1 MAFKKLRKY
10 QRRHQTAIL
19 KALHTLD
26 SVLYNA
32 PTGAG
37 KSTVVTSVIG
47 ELAKGDWNGA
57 VVTVPMTHIRDSF
70 TKNGAGASGLFE
82 SQIYGKH
89 SKSKVRLFETWV
101 RKHWQDRAFAAVVCR
116 QTFEQASLPSDLTGW
131 VLFVDEA
138 HGSSVEVNEETTRL
152 SEYRKRWRERGGI
165 EVVVSATPYRS
176 NGQHVYDEFHVQVR
190 RSIAEHSLPDEE
202 GNRYAPSNFEVQAVG
217 LPGYRVRTKDE
228 LYGDQ
233 SPRRIGPKAIKKMI
247 AEWAR
252 DGYPKAIFLVPPGE
266 SGAWSFRVA
275 EALRQCRVPYRKGS
289 GAVIHNAVGTGK
301 VFQEEL
307 IALLDRERDVEHV
320 EGSEVDAIVAC
331 ARFNEGTDWPLC
343 SHVYQVGF
351 PKSIQRTN
359 QRWGRAFRSKA
370 EIVKH
375 PHPETAR
382 ITFFVPEFAK
392 SLLDQMQVAKFE
404 RAHLRM
410 ALLMAGH
417 LEDHKAGQML
427 VSMIQEIFKINTP
440 RAPLHVD
447 LDDFQSQLQP
457 TDEEL
462 LAVNV
467 AFKHLQPHAGGLT
480 MQALDH
486 VADAFNLDERGRMLL
501 RIRAVAAVKDD
512 KVREELL
519 KILHRAYL
527 KMFKPRP
534 VPKGSRSS
542 SVAKPMDIIPGEFIA
557 MFDEYVVKEH
567 QGKIGF
573 DPPMSKKHW
582 RMVSRFTGRDAKA
595 VDQSMRKMVG
605 VLHDW
610 DRIKD
615 GIAKYWEEHGKAPTD
630 SSGDAEPYVDYPATW
645 KAINAWIKAN
655 EAFVLDGFVET
666 L

>member
-10 QRRHQTAIL
+10 QRRHQAAIL
-19 KALHTLD
+19 KALHYLD

-82 SQIYGKH
+82 SKIYGKH
-89 SKSKVRLFETWV
+89 SKSKVRLFEKWI
-101 RKHWQDRAFAAVVCR
+101 RKHWQDRPFAAVVCR

-176 NGQHVYDEFHVQVR
+176 NGQHVYDDFHVQVR

-202 GNRYAPSNFEVQAVG
+202 GNRYAPSHFEVYAVG

-228 LYGDQ
+228 LYGDK
-233 SPRRIGPKAIKKMI
+233 SPRRIGPKAIKRMVK
-247 AEWAR
+247 EWKR
-252 DGYPKAIFLVPPGE
+252 DGYPKLIIIVPPGE
-266 SGAWSFRVA
+266 ADSWSFHVA
-275 EALRQCRVPYRKGS
+275 EAFRRCRVPYRGGS
-289 GAVIHNAVGTGK
+289 EARVHNAVGTGK
-301 VFQEEL
+301 GVQEEL
-307 IALLDRERDVEHV
+307 IALLDRERDVDHV
-320 EGSEVDAIVAC
+320 DSSEVDVIVAC

-359 QRWGRAFRSKA
+359 QRWGRGFRSKI
-370 EIVKH
+370 EIAGH
-375 PHPETAR
+375 LHPETAR

-392 SLLDQMQVAKFE
+392 GLLDQMKVAKFE

-427 VSMIQEIFKINTP
+427 VSMIQEIFKVNAP

-447 LDDFQSQLQP
+447 LDEFQARLQP

-486 VADAFNLDERGRMLL
+486 VADAFGLDVRGRMLL

-512 KVREELL
+512 KVREDLL
-519 KILHRAYL
+519 KILHRAYR

-534 VPKGSRSS
+534 VPNGSTKA
-542 SVAKPMDIIPGEFIA
+542 SVAKPVDLIPGEFIA

-567 QGKIGF
+567 RGKIAF
-573 DPPMSKKHW
+573 DPPMTQKHW
-582 RMVSRFTGRDAKA
+582 RMMSRFTGRDAKEI
-595 VDQSMRKMVG
+595 DQSMRKMVG

-610 DRIKD
+610 DRIKN
-615 GIAKYWEEHGKAPTD
+615 GIVKYVADHGKAPTD
-630 SSGDAEPYVDYPATW
+630 SSGDAEPYVGYPASW

-655 EAFVLDGFVET
+655 EAFVLEDLVGV